1 MHDLAARHVKRAEMQ
16 AAFDDVAFENAVA
29 EIGRGVGALRLGGVE
44 GAVDIVDGHAFVPHL
59 EALDVA
65 RREVGGGTDAN
76 EIFCHG
82 LTACKGDNV
91 L

>member
-1 MHDLAARHVKRAEMQ
+1 M
-16 AAFDDVAFENAVA
+16 
-29 EIGRGVGALRLGGVE
+29 RLGGVE
-44 GAVDIVDGHAFVPHL
+44 GPVDIVDGDELASHL

-65 RREVGGGTDAN
+65 GRQIGGGTN
-76 EIFCHG
+76 ENGIFCHG